1 MRRRKIGKLPRS
13 ETPWEFPKP
22 KDPNQIKPKIEEIVD
37 DEDEEEMPNAMQTH
51 PPSGERPMTCWPPRN
66 PGGSGHIPKPE
77 SVKKAEEA
85 LLEKWKLP
93 EGFINVHF
101 YYFFILRKYSFPSNS
116 FSSSLNCLASLSC
129 ETLPEKPIYI

>member
-1 MRRRKIGKLPRS
+1 MIEDDVDRFIRRRKIKPLPKS
-13 ETPWEFPKP
+13 EERWEFPKP
-22 KDPNQIKPKIEEIVD
+22 KDPNQRKPKVEEIVD
-37 DEDEEEMPNAMQTH
+37 DDEEIPNTIPTH

-93 EGFINVHF
+93 EGFIYLF
-101 YYFFILRKYSFPSNS
+101 YLLAMFSF
-116 FSSSLNCLASLSC
+116 
-129 ETLPEKPIYI
+129 